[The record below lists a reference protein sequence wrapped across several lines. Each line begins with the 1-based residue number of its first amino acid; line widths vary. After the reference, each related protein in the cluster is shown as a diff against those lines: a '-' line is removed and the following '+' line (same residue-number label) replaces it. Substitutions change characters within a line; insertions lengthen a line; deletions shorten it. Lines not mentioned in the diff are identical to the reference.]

1 MDESIVQKLCSF
13 SAQDLAK
20 FLHCF
25 RDSFI
30 IDNRFFVNL
39 NNKKCTRSVLFII

>member
-1 MDESIVQKLCSF
+1 MDESIIQKLCSF
-13 SAQDLAK
+13 SAQDLAN

-39 NNKKCTRSVLFII
+39 FW

>member
-1 MDESIVQKLCSF
+1 MDESIIQKLCSF
-13 SAQDLAK
+13 SAQDLAN

-30 IDNRFFVNL
+30 IDNRFFVNFFG
-39 NNKKCTRSVLFII
+39 KE